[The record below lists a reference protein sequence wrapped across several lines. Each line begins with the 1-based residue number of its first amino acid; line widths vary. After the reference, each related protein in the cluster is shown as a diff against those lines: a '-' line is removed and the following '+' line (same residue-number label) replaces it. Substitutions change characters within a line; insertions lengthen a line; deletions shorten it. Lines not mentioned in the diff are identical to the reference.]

1 MSMEEMVDAFNEI
14 RVRHT
19 MPIEEIIRRLTWLV
33 DNEVPE
39 YADEIEQDYSEDIV
53 ADPGDKDRRFYYLD
67 QRDFELFR
75 ILRAFVL
82 EVKKQEEKQTND

>member
-1 MSMEEMVDAFNEI
+1 MSLEQMTEAFNQI
-14 RVRHT
+14 RARHN
-19 MPIEEIIRRLTWLV
+19 MKLDEMLRRLTWLV
-33 DNEVPE
+33 DNEVPD

-53 ADPGDKDRRFYYLD
+53 ADPRDPDRRFYYLD

-75 ILRAFVL
+75 ILLAVVL